1 VPTWQAGDDQGEA
14 RTHRRLRRRRAACV
28 RGRGGTARGR
38 VAPPRPVRRG
48 RHVAARGRGRVV
60 PDRAARGDAPR
71 ARAAARPAGSPSLA
85 RGLRPGR
92 WADRAAARRRRPVVT
107 GAVARLAAVGAGAG
121 GRGHLRPGR
130 PPALPPSGAV
140 QAVATGPRPHHVLA
154 RAARSSGVTPATQVV
169 DIEGVPVR
177 LTTLERVLWPA
188 VGFTKADMIDFY
200 VAVAPVLLPHVR
212 GRPLT
217 LHRFP
222 EGVDGPSFFQTRAPS
237 HPPWVRVQ
245 RMSTFTSGKEVDA
258 VVLDDLA
265 GLVWAANLSAIELHP
280 YLGCAEDLVHPTQV
294 VFDLDPGPPAT
305 LVDACRVALLV
316 RSVLEDLGLSSLPKV
331 SGGVGIHVVVPIAP
345 RYPYDETK

>member
-1 VPTWQAGDDQGEA
+1 M
-14 RTHRRLRRRRAACV
+14 
-28 RGRGGTARGR
+28 
-38 VAPPRPVRRG
+38 
-48 RHVAARGRGRVV
+48 
-60 PDRAARGDAPR
+60 
-71 ARAAARPAGSPSLA
+71 
-85 RGLRPGR
+85 
-92 WADRAAARRRRPVVT
+92 
-107 GAVARLAAVGAGAG
+107 
-121 GRGHLRPGR
+121 
-130 PPALPPSGAV
+130 
-140 QAVATGPRPHHVLA
+140 
-154 RAARSSGVTPATQVV
+154 TPATQVV

-345 RYPYDETK
+345 RYPYDETKAFARAVAAVLVRHHPDLVTDRMPRRYRAGRVFIDWSQNDAGKSTVAPYSLRGGVVPTVAMPVEWTAVERTVATRDHVPLVFAPDRARREIDEHGDRHAAALASSQSLPTPVAR